1 MRAADVEQREEG
13 WVSASR
19 RGVVDFYIACDVAP
33 SRRSQEG
40 EVPGARHALRAILL
54 YLAETHPG
62 LGAPRIAGLLEKTA
76 RKRHKVMKDALDE
89 LREEGRV
96 EGRVEGR
103 AEILLELLAARFG
116 RVPAEIK
123 ARVRA
128 ANEATISRWSIR
140 VLTAPTLAA
149 VLRSSNGKAAAK
161 SAPAARV
168 R

>member
-33 SRRSQEG
+33 SRRSKEG

-89 LREEGRV
+89 LRE

-149 VLRSSNGKAAAK
+149 VLRSSNGKAATK
-161 SAPAARV
+161 SAPAARA